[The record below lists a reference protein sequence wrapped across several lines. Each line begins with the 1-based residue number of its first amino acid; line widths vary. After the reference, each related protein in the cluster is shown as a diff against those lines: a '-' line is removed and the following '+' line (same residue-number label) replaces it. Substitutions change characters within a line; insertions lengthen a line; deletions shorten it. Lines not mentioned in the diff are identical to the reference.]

1 MSTRDASAPPT
12 GAGEPPGRPSRIGL
26 ARQRVGVRTGR
37 RFRRHRRRHRVLS
50 LLLWLVTLAIVLVGV
65 ALLSG
70 HARQALRLGDGAAR
84 APRAVAARVV
94 PGRVRTAGTV
104 R

>member
-1 MSTRDASAPPT
+1 MSTRDASGPPT
-12 GAGEPPGRPSRIGL
+12 GASGPPARPGRVRL
-26 ARQRVGVRTGR
+26 ARERVARQAGP
-37 RFRRHRRRHRVLS
+37 RFRRHRRRHRALS
-50 LLLWLVTLAIVLVGV
+50 LLLWLLTLLIVLIGL

-70 HARQALRLGDGAAR
+70 HARQALRLGDGPVH

-94 PGRVRTAGTV
+94 HGPVRTAGTV

>member
-1 MSTRDASAPPT
+1 MSTRDASRPPT
-12 GAGEPPGRPSRIGL
+12 GASGPPAGPSRIRL
-26 ARQRVGVRTGR
+26 ARERVARQAGR
-37 RFRRHRRRHRVLS
+37 RFRRHRRRHRALS
-50 LLLWLVTLAIVLVGV
+50 LLLWLLTLVIVLVGL

-84 APRAVAARVV
+84 VPRAVAARVV
-94 PGRVRTAGTV
+94 HGPVRTAGTV